1 MRGDSS
7 GAQGNVAFVQL
18 SRLGNHILEPNVP
31 LRCHD
36 SYVHT
41 GATHCFSLKTDCLAK
56 FEIIEEIKALM
67 ILKMSFKTT
76 LLALLIASVSARTT
90 VHFTPTQLSLA
101 AESPLKIAFGSCFHI
116 FNMKNDIFATIGE
129 NRPNVWVWLGDA
141 AYTDNVRKAG
151 CKHFTYY

>member
-1 MRGDSS
+1 VRGDTS

-18 SRLGNHILEPNVP
+18 PRSGNHILEPNVP
-31 LRCHD
+31 LRRHD
-36 SYVHT
+36 PSGHIGTVHS
-41 GATHCFSLKTDCLAK
+41 FSFKTDFLAK

-67 ILKMSFKTT
+67 ILKMSLKTT
-76 LLALLIASVSARTT
+76 LLALFIASVSARTT
-90 VHFTPTQLSLA
+90 VHFSPTQLSLA

-129 NRPNVWVWLGDA
+129 NRPNLWVWLGDA

-151 CKHFTYY
+151 CKHSTYY